1 MKRLFQSF
9 FCLLAALHL
18 LAGPLGVLQLVA
30 WSQMIKDYSQEK
42 GLVAG
47 VMATF
52 DGKHPCKMCQKISAS
67 EQQEEKKPVLPE
79 SKIDLVSKWLGML
92 PTMELPTL
100 NWRDAVMVV
109 RFAAPV
115 SSHSQWGSTP
125 PVPPP
130 RLTA

>member
-30 WSQMIKDYSQEK
+30 WSQMIKDYSQEQ

-47 VMATF
+47 MVKTF
-52 DGKHPCKMCQKISAS
+52 DGKHPCQMCKKISAS
-67 EQQEEKKPVLPE
+67 QQEEQKKPVLPE
-79 SKIDLVSKWLGML
+79 SRHDLVSKWLGML
-92 PTMELPTL
+92 PTMDLPGL
-100 NWRDAVMVV
+100 NWRDANAVTQ
-109 RFAAPV
+109 FAAPV
-115 SSHSQWGSTP
+115 GSVSQWGSTP

-130 RLTA
+130 RQTV

>member
-47 VMATF
+47 VMKTF
-52 DGKHPCKMCQKISAS
+52 DGKHPCQLCKKISAS
-67 EQQEEKKPVLPE
+67 QQEEQKKPVLPE
-79 SKIDLVSKWLGML
+79 SKHEMVSKWLGLL
-92 PTMELPTL
+92 PAMELPNL
-100 NWRDAVMVV
+100 NWRDAIVAP
-109 RFAAPV
+109 RFVAPTE
-115 SSHSQWGSTP
+115 SISQWGSTP

-130 RLTA
+130 RQPV

>member
-1 MKRLFQSF
+1 MKRLFQCF

-47 VMATF
+47 VVKTF
-52 DGKHPCKMCQKISAS
+52 DGKHPCQLCKKISVS
-67 EQQEEKKPVLPE
+67 QQEEQNKPVLPE
-79 SKIDLVSKWLGML
+79 SKHEMVSKWLGLL
-92 PTMELPTL
+92 PSMELPALDWRGAIVVTL
-100 NWRDAVMVV
+100 FV
-109 RFAAPV
+109 APAE
-115 SSHSQWGSTP
+115 SISQWGSTP

-130 RLTA
+130 RQTA